1 MKKKRLLVNLI
12 SNIISFILQMAI
24 NFILTPIIVEKV
36 GDAAYGFIG
45 LANNFVSYANIFTI
59 VINSMASRFITLEL
73 TRGKE
78 EEANKYYSSVLI
90 LDVLMSLVVAIA
102 SAIVIFNLHSILNIP
117 TELTIDVKITFIIA
131 FINLILSIMN
141 TVYTVATFAKNRLDI
156 DAIRN
161 IVGNIIKAIFLIIV
175 FSILTPKIYYITL
188 GGLIYTLFAILVN
201 IKITKK
207 IAPELKYDKKLY
219 SIDKVKILAK
229 SGIWNSLNSLSRML
243 LTGLD
248 LLIANIFVGAEA
260 MGILSIA
267 KTIPTSIETL
277 LGAVANIFSPQF
289 IILYSQHKIKELVKS
304 VNFSLKVVGLLMI
317 VPIAGFIA
325 FGTEFYTLWL
335 PTKTAQ
341 EIKQI
346 QILSVLSLL
355 PYLISVSNYTLS
367 ILDSTTNKL
376 KRPVIV
382 TMIMSIASTVT
393 TLILLKTTNL
403 GIYAVAGV
411 SSIYWC
417 IKVFLF
423 NTINA
428 AKNLRIKWNTFFN
441 QFLKNLLC
449 FSIIITMFIC
459 VNHLLVLNT
468 WKNFMLAISVM
479 GTVGYI
485 VSFYILLQKNE
496 RKQIYNM
503 INNIIKTKMK

>member
-1 MKKKRLLVNLI
+1 MKKNRLLTNLI
-12 SNIISFILQMAI
+12 SNIISFALQMAI

-45 LANNFVSYANIFTI
+45 LANNFVSYANVLTI

-73 TRGKE
+73 TKE
-78 EEANKYYSSVLI
+78 RKEEANKYYSSVLI
-90 LDVLMSLVVAIA
+90 LDIIMSIVVAIA
-102 SAIVIFNLHSILNIP
+102 STIIIFNLQKILNIP
-117 TELTIDVKITFIIA
+117 AELTVDVKITFIIA
-131 FINLILSIMN
+131 FMNLVLSIMN
-141 TVYTVATFAKNRLDI
+141 TVFTVATFAKDRLDI

-161 IVGNIIKAIFLIIV
+161 IIGNIIKAIFLIIV

-207 IAPELKYDKKLY
+207 IAPELKYNKNLY
-219 SIDKVKILAK
+219 SIEKIKVLAK
-229 SGIWNSLNSLSRML
+229 SGIWNSLNSLSKML

-248 LLIANIFVGAEA
+248 LLIANIFVGADA
-260 MGILSIA
+260 MGVLSVA

-289 IILYSQHKIKELVKS
+289 IILYSKHKIKELVKS
-304 VNFSLKVVGLLMI
+304 VNFSLKVVALLMI

-325 FGTEFYTLWL
+325 FGHEFYTLWL
-335 PTKTAQ
+335 PNKTAI
-341 EIKQI
+341 EIKEI

-355 PYLISVSNYTLS
+355 PYLISVSNYTLF
-367 ILDSTTNKL
+367 ILDTTTNKL
-376 KRPVIV
+376 KKPVMV
-382 TMIMSIASTVT
+382 TMIMSVMSTLT
-393 TLILLKTTNL
+393 TLILLRTTNL

-411 SSIYWC
+411 SSIYWS
-417 IKVFLF
+417 IKVFVF

-449 FSIIITMFIC
+449 FGIIFIIYAIS
-459 VNHLLVLNT
+459 NNFLLLNT
-468 WKNFMLAISVM
+468 WKTFIIVVGIM
-479 GTVGYI
+479 GIIGYI
-485 VSFYILLQKNE
+485 LSFYILLEKQE
-496 RKQIYNM
+496 RKQIYN
-503 INNIIKTKMK
+503 IIKNKLKVK

>member
-1 MKKKRLLVNLI
+1 MKKNRLLTNLI
-12 SNIISFILQMAI
+12 SNIISFALQMAI

-45 LANNFVSYANIFTI
+45 LANNFVSYANVLTI

-73 TRGKE
+73 TKE
-78 EEANKYYSSVLI
+78 RKEEANKYYSSVLI
-90 LDVLMSLVVAIA
+90 LDIIMSIVVAIA
-102 SAIVIFNLHSILNIP
+102 STIIIFNLQKILNIP
-117 TELTIDVKITFIIA
+117 AELTVDVKITFIIA
-131 FINLILSIMN
+131 FMNLVLSIMN
-141 TVYTVATFAKNRLDI
+141 TVFTVATFAKDRLDI

-161 IVGNIIKAIFLIIV
+161 IIGNIIKAIFLIIV

-207 IAPELKYDKKLY
+207 IAPELKYNKNLY
-219 SIDKVKILAK
+219 SIEKIKVLAK
-229 SGIWNSLNSLSRML
+229 SGIWNSLNSLSKML

-248 LLIANIFVGAEA
+248 LLIANIFVGADA
-260 MGILSIA
+260 MGVLSVA

-289 IILYSQHKIKELVKS
+289 IILYSKHKIKELVKS
-304 VNFSLKVVGLLMI
+304 VNFSLKVVALLMI

-325 FGTEFYTLWL
+325 FGNEFYTLWL
-335 PTKTAQ
+335 PNKTAI
-341 EIKQI
+341 EIKEI

-355 PYLISVSNYTLS
+355 PYLISVSNYTLF
-367 ILDSTTNKL
+367 ILDTTTNKL
-376 KRPVIV
+376 KKPVMV
-382 TMIMSIASTVT
+382 TMIMSVMSTLT
-393 TLILLKTTNL
+393 TLILLRTTNL

-411 SSIYWC
+411 SSIYWS
-417 IKVFLF
+417 IKVFVF
-423 NTINA
+423 NTINS

-449 FSIIITMFIC
+449 FGIIFIIYAIS
-459 VNHLLVLNT
+459 NNFLLLNT
-468 WKNFMLAISVM
+468 WKTFIIVVGIM
-479 GTVGYI
+479 GIIGYI
-485 VSFYILLQKNE
+485 LSFYILLEKQE

-503 INNIIKTKMK
+503 IKNKLKVK

>member
-1 MKKKRLLVNLI
+1 
-12 SNIISFILQMAI
+12 MAI
-24 NFILTPIIVEKV
+24 NFVLTPIIVEKV

-45 LANNFVSYANIFTI
+45 LANNFVSYANVFTI

-73 TRGKE
+73 TKRKE

-90 LDVLMSLVVAIA
+90 LDILMSAVVAIA
-102 SAIVIFNLHSILNIP
+102 SAIIIFNLHSILNIP
-117 TELTIDVKITFIIA
+117 TELTSDVKITFVIA

-141 TVYTVATFAKNRLDI
+141 TVFTVATFAKDRLDI

-188 GGLIYTLFAILVN
+188 GGLIYTVFAIIVN

-219 SIDKVKILAK
+219 SIEKVKTLAK
-229 SGIWNSLNSLSRML
+229 SGIWNSLNSLSKML

-248 LLIANIFVGAEA
+248 LLIANIFVGPEA
-260 MGILSIA
+260 MGILSVA

-335 PTKTAQ
+335 PSKTVN
-341 EIKQI
+341 EISQI

-355 PYLISVSNYTLS
+355 PYLISVSNYTLF
-367 ILDSTTNKL
+367 ILDTTTNKL
-376 KRPVIV
+376 KRPVMV
-382 TMIMSIASTVT
+382 TMIMSVVSTLT
-393 TLILLKTTNL
+393 TLILLKVTNL
-403 GIYAVAGV
+403 GIFAVAGV

-417 IKVFLF
+417 TKVFFF

-428 AKNLRIKWNTFFN
+428 AKNLRIKWNAFFN

-449 FSIIITMFIC
+449 FGIIIMIFTA
-459 VNHLLVLNT
+459 VNYFLILNT
-468 WKNFMLAISVM
+468 WKNFIIVIGIM
-479 GTVGYI
+479 GIIGYI
-485 VSFYILLQKNE
+485 ITFYILLKKDE
-496 RKQIYNM
+496 RKVIY
-503 INNIIKTKMK
+503 NIIKKRLKI